1 MHFFVPQIPEF
12 STTRRLPG
20 VVAAETTVWGCMSGK
35 TFGTPPITPS
45 MTGICEA
52 NTYVSGNSVSTDS
65 NDEIMAGAL
74 RQEKRQA
81 KPLAKAHFMSSIN
94 LFLIAVLVF
103 HNPERLMGQR
113 AHCFF
118 DAIAFLDT
126 SVATYGTYHFVLVRT
141 SEPGGPDRTIRYL

>member
-1 MHFFVPQIPEF
+1 
-12 STTRRLPG
+12 
-20 VVAAETTVWGCMSGK
+20 
-35 TFGTPPITPS
+35 

-126 SVATYGTYHFVLVRT
+126 VVQEVWPHTEHIISYW
-141 SEPGGPDRTIRYL
+141 SELLSQVDQIEQ